1 MQGALLVMCLAWKVR
16 QKQLGVDDFGQ
27 RIVTT
32 DATASTADEV
42 TPLLA
47 GRA

>member
-1 MQGALLVMCLAWKVR
+1 MQGSLLVMCLAWKVR
-16 QKQLGVDDFGQ
+16 QKRLGVDDFGQ

-32 DATASTADEV
+32 ASTADEV

-47 GRA
+47 DRA